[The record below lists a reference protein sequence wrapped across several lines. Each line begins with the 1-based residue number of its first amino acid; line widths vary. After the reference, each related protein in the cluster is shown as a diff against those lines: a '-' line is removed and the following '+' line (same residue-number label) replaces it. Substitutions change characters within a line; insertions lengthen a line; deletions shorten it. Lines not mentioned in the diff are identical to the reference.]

1 MLRTLFSV
9 GAIALLGIFLLKIVF
24 GLFGAALAIFF
35 VVLVVALKILVF
47 GAIIYFVIR
56 IVSPG
61 TAQSLREKFSGSS
74 SSI

>member
-9 GAIALLGIFLLKIVF
+9 GAMALLGLFLLKVVF

-35 VVLVVALKILVF
+35 VVIVMALKILVF
-47 GAIIYFVIR
+47 GAIVYFVIR
-56 IVSPG
+56 IVSPS
-61 TAQSLREKFSGSS
+61 TAQSLRDRFSGSS

>member
-9 GAIALLGIFLLKIVF
+9 GAMALLGIFLLKVVF
-24 GLFGAALAIFF
+24 GLFGVALAIFF

-61 TAQSLREKFSGSS
+61 TAQSLRDKFSGSS
-74 SSI
+74 SI